1 MVFQANIFLLLFGAV
16 QGFLVSAFLLRK
28 RRQHPAHIFLTLF
41 LVVVSLQ
48 LLSKVITKIW
58 LMENALAF
66 YMLSYFLP
74 LLVGPAFYLFV
85 KSRINGQPFRW
96 SEMWHAAP
104 FLAVITLIF
113 VLPEG
118 MLDLQLLRRPVPRAI
133 LELAT
138 LSVYSF
144 FSFRLVNQVDG
155 SIQGTLRQFLIFVV
169 AVEAVIIVT
178 LMVMVK
184 YYGRIP
190 DIRLLFVALTFLVYW
205 VTWKLMTDEEFSS
218 APRALT
224 VSLPLQETSRYAH
237 SGLKTEE
244 ATRIERELRELM
256 EVKKLFTD
264 NSLTID
270 KLAAQLQTTRHHLS
284 QVLNERLQRS
294 YLDYVGD
301 LRLEEARRLLADPA
315 MMRFTIAALAM
326 DAGFNAV
333 STFNEAFKK
342 RFGTTPSKFRDQHVK
357 RLTA

>member
-28 RRQHPAHIFLTLF
+28 GTRHPSHLFLTLF

-48 LLSKVITKIW
+48 LLSKVITKVW
-58 LMENALAF
+58 LMENAYTF
-66 YMLSYFLP
+66 YFLSYFLP
-74 LLVGPAFYLFV
+74 LLAGPTVYLFV
-85 KSRINGQPFRW
+85 RSRVSGETQKWSHLLHALPFGIALLLVFSLPDYLIPIRYLKS
-96 SEMWHAAP
+96 
-104 FLAVITLIF
+104 
-113 VLPEG
+113 
-118 MLDLQLLRRPVPRAI
+118 PVPRAVF
-133 LELAT
+133 ELTT
-138 LSVYSF
+138 LSVYSY
-144 FSFRLVNQVDG
+144 FSFQHVRKLSGAIRQSVN
-155 SIQGTLRQFLIFVV
+155 RFLIYVV
-169 AVEAVIIVT
+169 ATEAIIIVV
-178 LMVMVK
+178 LMFMVK

-190 DIRLLFVALTFLVYW
+190 DIRFLFIALTLVVYW
-205 VTWKLMTDEEFSS
+205 VTWKLMTDDEFAA

-224 VSLPLQETSRYAH
+224 IPLPVQETSRYAH
-237 SGLKTEE
+237 SGLKPEE

-264 NSLTID
+264 NDLTID
-270 KLAAQLQTTRHHLS
+270 KLAAQLRTSRHHLS

-301 LRLEEARRLLADPA
+301 LRLEEARRLLADPS

-326 DAGFNAV
+326 DSGFNAV